1 MELSFWHLICVIA
14 SLPANE
20 PHSVCDIQLSDS
32 FSIQT
37 DSYNKILP

>member
-20 PHSVCDIQLSDS
+20 PHSACYIQHSAS
-32 FSIQT
+32 FSIQA
-37 DSYNKILP
+37 DSYNKILT